1 MSIIPLVKEN
11 TWIRLASGIDA
22 YVFNVISETKLS
34 IGYYQNNLKAVKENV
49 LWKNNQWEFE
59 TSGPSGSYLRGADEA
74 IVKRG
79 PHV

>member
-1 MSIIPLVKEN
+1 MSIIPLVKEK

-59 TSGPSGSYLRGADEA
+59 TTGPSGSYLRGADEA